1 MDNLL
6 RVLVVDDMALY
17 RKLLSDLINEI
28 PGVEVVGTAPDGKI
42 ALDKI
47 SRDRPDVVTLDIEM
61 PVLDGLETL
70 RVLKTWNS
78 PPKTIVVS
86 AHTREGAV
94 KTMEA
99 LDAGAYEFITKP
111 DGGDRDRNRERLQ
124 KKLRSIFAGLTVKPK
139 VGVARIPVGAAA
151 GGCSFGS
158 AAVKRRPHKNTAE
171 IAGQAAEIAG
181 QTAEIAGQTAEIV
194 AIAVSTGGPKAL
206 SEMIPR
212 LPQNLPVPVVVVLHI
227 PMEFTAAL
235 VNSLDRKS
243 AITVKIGEDRMALE
257 PGKVYFAPGGRQMKI
272 EAARGGKP
280 ALLRV
285 TDDPPENYCQPS
297 ADYLMRSVAVNYGGR
312 SLGVIMTGMGDD
324 GVQGLR
330 LMKSEGATI
339 IAQDEESSVVFGMP
353 LEAVKAGIVDLL
365 APLRSIPH
373 LIVERVTG

>member
-1 MDNLL
+1 MVDLL

-28 PGVEVVGTAPDGKI
+28 PGVEVVGTAPNGKI

-70 RVLKTWNS
+70 RVLKTWKS

-86 AHTREGAV
+86 AHTREGAE

-99 LDAGAYEFITKP
+99 LDAGACEFITKP
-111 DGGDRDRNRERLQ
+111 DGGDMNRNRERLQ
-124 KKLRSIFAGLTVKPK
+124 KKLHSILTGLAVKPAI
-139 VGVARIPVGAAA
+139 GPILIPVGAAT
-151 GGCSFGS
+151 GGSSCGS
-158 AAVKRRPHKNTAE
+158 APIKGAAHHDPTTASVGRTAE
-171 IAGQAAEIAG
+171 IV
-181 QTAEIAGQTAEIV
+181 GQTAEIV

-206 SEMIPR
+206 GEVIPR
-212 LPQNLPVPVVVVLHI
+212 LPGNLPVPVVVVLHI

-243 AITVKIGEDRMALE
+243 AINVKIGEDRMALQ
-257 PGKVYFAPGGRQMKI
+257 PGTVYFAPGGKQMKI
-272 EAARGGKP
+272 EAARSGES
-280 ALLRV
+280 AILRV
-285 TDDPPENYCQPS
+285 TDDPPENYCRPS
-297 ADYLMRSVAVNYGGR
+297 ADYLMRSVAVHYGGR

-330 LMKSEGATI
+330 LMKGEGATI
-339 IAQDEESSVVFGMP
+339 VAQDEESSVVFGMP
-353 LEAVKAGIVDLL
+353 LEAIMAGIVDLL
-365 APLRSIPH
+365 APLSSIPH
-373 LIVERVTG
+373 LIVGRVTG